1 MTWETMNSEHV
12 EALQATPERQGVYMH
27 RLLRRLAELG
37 FPSADPLYRRVT
49 RADDALW
56 DL

>member
-1 MTWETMNSEHV
+1 MNSEHV